1 MRHERQTLPDGVA
14 AQHGHLVQ
22 MIRSLRKAHASGEG
36 WDELAM
42 QLDALLD
49 DVREHFSYEE
59 LVMERGSYPALD
71 DHRQQ
76 HSNFVRRIEALR
88 RECDRRETELM
99 SVLVELLETW
109 FRNHEQSADR
119 AVAEFLDIEI

>member
-1 MRHERQTLPDGVA
+1 MSHERQTLPDGVA

-22 MIRSLRKAHASGEG
+22 MIRSLRQAHASGQG
-36 WDELAM
+36 WEVLAV
-42 QLDALLD
+42 QLDSLLD

-59 LVMERGSYPALD
+59 LVMERGAYPKRDA
-71 DHRQQ
+71 HRQQ
-76 HSNFVRRIEALR
+76 HVSFVRRIEALR

-119 AVAEFLDIEI
+119 AVAEFLNIEI